1 MSTYIHDSL
10 SDGETV
16 ETTFKLH
23 WLSWCW
29 VWFLVIISPFT
40 LGPTLLWAVYEWLK
54 LRNLEQGVTNKRVI
68 YKAGII
74 ARKTEEMKLSSIE
87 TVEIKQGVLGRI
99 LGFGDVHVTGRGISD
114 VVFPKIDNPMQVKK
128 AIESLGS

>member
-1 MSTYIHDSL
+1 MSTYIQDSL

-16 ETTFKLH
+16 ETMFKLH

-40 LGPTLLWAVYEWLK
+40 LGATLLWAVYEWLK